1 MDYIVTNRPDYF
13 DFPNFCSVEDCVG
26 ILENS
31 YSIGYDSETTS
42 LSFADGVLRTMQF
55 SDGTD
60 NFIVDIEGGIKPTEF
75 KEILE
80 SKELIGQ
87 NLQFDIPF
95 LYVFNIIPNKLWDS
109 LLAEQSLTLGIKAW
123 KRDLGSLLENYLDV
137 TIPKDLQDK
146 MTSIPLNDPDAI
158 EYMFN
163 DVRHLHKLQ
172 EAMFPLLR
180 DVGVEKAHKLY
191 CRFARVAAYIE
202 FGGIK
207 KDNTK
212 LERIYREYEAKE
224 WFAENELN
232 QYLLE
237 NTDVDPWDFNWS
249 SAKQVGELLKKLGY
263 NIKWRGK
270 ETVDIKVL
278 GKRYKKDPLI
288 SKYIEYKKRNKIVT
302 TYGRSWGDLD
312 MPDGLI
318 HTKLKSLGAETGRTS
333 SGDARHGKFPNIQN
347 LPTEGDFRKIFKPR
361 NARFTFVDLDYSQ
374 QEGIIMGEYSQD
386 PKMIEFFSKDGA
398 DIHSF
403 NAQQV
408 WHKELGHL
416 SLEEIKEN
424 HKDYRQLSKALSFT
438 LNFGGGAFAFADSA
452 DISEEEAQ
460 AIIDKYFERFSG
472 LKEYKDKVTQEALE
486 KGYVLISKVTG
497 AKRFIE
503 NFDYYKMNKYDNKNV
518 ESFVRTVEKM
528 ALNTPIQG
536 TAAEISKTAGILIF
550 DWIISSKNFKKI
562 WISNFIHDEYLIEV
576 PKAKAEE
583 LSLKLKELM
592 ELAGTY
598 FLKTLKLKAEPH
610 IGDIWEH

>member
-13 DFPNFCSVEDCVG
+13 NFPNFCSVEDCVG
-26 ILENS
+26 LLLP
-31 YSIGYDSETTS
+31 YDSIGYDSETTS
-42 LSFADGVLRTMQF
+42 LSFADGSLRTMQF
-55 SDGTD
+55 SNGVD

-75 KEILE
+75 KNILE
-80 SKELIGQ
+80 GKELIGQ

-95 LYVFNIIPNKLWDS
+95 LYVFDIIPTKIWDS
-109 LLAEQSLTLGIKAW
+109 LLAEQCLTLGIKAW

-137 TIPKDLQDK
+137 TIPKDLQDV
-146 MTSIPLNDPDAI
+146 MGTIPLNDTSAI

-163 DVRHLHKLQ
+163 DVRYLHALKDKMIVLLQ
-172 EAMFPLLR
+172 SYGM
-180 DVGVEKAHKLY
+180 VKAHTLN
-191 CRFARVAAYIE
+191 CRFIKVASYIE
-202 FGGIK
+202 FSGIK
-207 KDNTK
+207 KDNSR

-224 WFAENELN
+224 WIAENDLN
-232 QYLLE
+232 QYLI
-237 NTDVDPWDFNWS
+237 NHTDIDYWDFNWA
-249 SAKQVGELLKKLGY
+249 SAKQVGGLLKKLGY

-278 GKRYKKDPLI
+278 GKRYKNDPLI

-302 TYGRSWGDLD
+302 TYGRSWLDFD

-333 SGDARHGKFPNIQN
+333 SGDARRGKFPNIQN
-347 LPTEGDFRKIFKPR
+347 LPTDGDFRKIFKPR
-361 NARFTFVDLDYSQ
+361 NAKFTFVDLDYSQ

-416 SLEEIKEN
+416 SLEEIKEK

-438 LNFGGGAFAFADSA
+438 LNFGGGAAAFADSA
-452 DISEEEAQ
+452 DISEKEAQ
-460 AIIDKYFERFSG
+460 DIIDKYFERFSG
-472 LKEYKDKVTQEALE
+472 LKEYKDKVTQDALE

-503 NFDYYKMNKYDNKNV
+503 NFDYYRMNKYDNKNV
-518 ESFVRTVEKM
+518 ESFERTVEKM

-536 TAAEISKTAGILIF
+536 TASEISKTAGILIF
-550 DWIISSKNFKKI
+550 DWIVASKNFKKI
-562 WISNFIHDEYLIEV
+562 WIINMVHDEYLIEIPRTKV
-576 PKAKAEE
+576 EE

-598 FLKTLKLKAEPH
+598 FLKTLKLKAEPR